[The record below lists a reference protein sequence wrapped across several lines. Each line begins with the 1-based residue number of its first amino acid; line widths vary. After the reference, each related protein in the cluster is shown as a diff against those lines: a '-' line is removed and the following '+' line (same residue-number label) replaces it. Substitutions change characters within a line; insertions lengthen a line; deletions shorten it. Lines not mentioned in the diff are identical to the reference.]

1 MLSAIPS
8 SLSALHA
15 YGQKLGVTAEN
26 IANVNTPGY
35 RRKTAVLSEG
45 SQGDVT
51 VHVNPSS
58 QPAEGAAANR
68 RPAPGVTEP
77 PSNVNNVNLAEEIP
91 SLVTVQRA
99 YEANAK
105 VVQTEDNVLGTLLD
119 TFG

>member
-15 YGQKLGVTAEN
+15 YRQKLGVTADN

-35 RRKTAVLSEG
+35 RRNTATLSEG
-45 SQGDVT
+45 LRGDVAVHIRRYQQAGEGYAT
-51 VHVNPSS
+51 VPKPGPEITA
-58 QPAEGAAANR
+58 PA
-68 RPAPGVTEP
+68 
-77 PSNVNNVNLAEEIP
+77 SNVNLAEEMP
-91 SLVTVQRA
+91 SLTAVQRA

-105 VVQTEDNVLGTLLD
+105 VIQTEDNMLGTLLD